1 MKNLGLVKLIMVIAM
16 SVIGI
21 VGINAKKTLKITV
34 IPSDAQISV
43 DGNYVGDGVV
53 VVTLDK

>member
-1 MKNLGLVKLIMVIAM
+1 MTRLFLIICMVIIGAM
-16 SVIGI
+16 Q
-21 VGINAKKTLKITV
+21 INAKKVLKITV

-53 VVTLDK
+53 